1 LSPQRIGSIRRETKE
16 TKVAVEVNLDGA
28 GRSEIATSI
37 GMLDHLLEQLP
48 RHGLFD
54 ITIKAS
60 GDIDRDPHHLV
71 EDIGI
76 CLGRAFS
83 EALGERRGIVRM
95 AHAMVPLDEALALVA
110 VDLGGRGYAAVDMA
124 FTSDLIGQLPTE
136 MIGHL
141 LSAFAIEGRFN
152 LHVQVAAGTN
162 DHHKAEAALKALAR
176 ALGDAVRL
184 DPRIGEEIPSTKEIL

>member
-1 LSPQRIGSIRRETKE
+1 MT
-16 TKVAVEVNLDGA
+16 VEVNLDGA
-28 GRSEIATSI
+28 GRSDIATSI
-37 GMLDHLLEQLP
+37 GMLDHLLEQIA

-54 ITIKAS
+54 ITIKAR
-60 GDIDRDPHHLV
+60 GDIDRDPHHLI

-124 FTSDLIGQLPTE
+124 FTSDNIGQLPTE

-152 LHVQVAAGTN
+152 LHVQVPAGTN
-162 DHHKAEAALKALAR
+162 DHHKAEAAFKALAR
-176 ALGDAVRL
+176 ALADAVRL
-184 DPRIGEEIPSTKEIL
+184 DPRIAGEVPSTKDVL